1 MMNDDH
7 EDDDD
12 VMVNNINITI
22 IINTDKRVTNST
34 LLNITSQQ
42 HSNLR

>member
-1 MMNDDH
+1 MMNDVH
-7 EDDDD
+7 DDDD
-12 VMVNNINITI
+12 DIMVNNINITI
-22 IINTDKRVTNST
+22 IINTDKRVTYST